1 MTLYIYGTV
10 YNNINRLLLS
20 LESFHGIEY
29 EKMFIVDNFSND
41 GTYEFLKINADKY
54 RLELNQIK
62 CNRGRGRQ
70 LAMEMAMKVAR
81 DSDYLMTV
89 DFDTIYEENLTTFVN
104 SIIEREYRN
113 CIFNNYL
120 SLKKYNSEIPW
131 KNLNNGEDLERYANF
146 ASRGFYLLIK
156 DVKYQNEPFEGS
168 RDRRY
173 AHGIK
178 YYIRAFTYKVDLQR
192 SWCFKSFSQFYRQ
205 INNMKYRMLL
215 IYLFSKFKTKYCYDK
230 NLNNSVYTNNKILE
244 IDTVEDIE
252 SILSKNI

>member
-1 MTLYIYGTV
+1 
-10 YNNINRLLLS
+10 
-20 LESFHGIEY
+20 
-29 EKMFIVDNFSND
+29 
-41 GTYEFLKINADKY
+41 
-54 RLELNQIK
+54 
-62 CNRGRGRQ
+62 
-70 LAMEMAMKVAR
+70 MEMAMKIAT

-89 DFDTIYEENLTTFVN
+89 DFDTIYEENLTTLVN

-120 SLKKYNSEIPW
+120 CLKKYNLEIPW

-156 DVKYQNEPFEGS
+156 DIKYQNELFEGS

-173 AHGIK
+173 AHGVK
-178 YYIRAFTYKVDLQR
+178 YYIRAFKYKVDLQS

-215 IYLFSKFKTKYCYDK
+215 VYLFSKFKTKYCYDK
-230 NLNNSVYTNNKILE
+230 NLNNSVYTNNKILK

-252 SILSKNI
+252 PILSKKYIDILRLKINIIDDSLVHTAAHLGNIPYKCLACNFY